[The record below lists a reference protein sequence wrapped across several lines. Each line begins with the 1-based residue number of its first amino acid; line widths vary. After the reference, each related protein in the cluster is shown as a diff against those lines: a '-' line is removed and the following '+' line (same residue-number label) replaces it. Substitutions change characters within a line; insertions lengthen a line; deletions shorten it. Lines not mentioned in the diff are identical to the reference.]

1 MEEELEFIFESAKE
15 SMSNAIKHLEKKLLN
30 IRAGKANPSMLGSVV
45 VEYYGSLTPLTQV
58 ANVNTPDGRTIV
70 VQPWEKSLLGDIEKA
85 IMNANLGFNPMNNG
99 ENIIINV
106 PALTEERRIDLA
118 RQAKSEAEE
127 AKIVVRNSRK
137 EANNEIKKEEA
148 FSDDLKKNAEQD
160 IQDLTN
166 KHIDDINTIFE
177 IKEKDLSFFNI
188 ENGIIAIKNVSSKTA
203 DYKVNKETIKD
214 INFSLS
220 KSFFN
225 DYSQLYIQILD
236 NKHKLKRNY
245 KDLENFIGKIK
256 SN

>member
-1 MEEELEFIFESAKE
+1 MEEELEFIFESVKE
-15 SMSNAIKHLEKKLLN
+15 AMTNAIKHLEKKLLN
-30 IRAGKANPSMLGSVV
+30 IRAGKANTSMLGSVV

-70 VQPWEKSLLGDIEKA
+70 VQPWEKKLLVDIEKA

-118 RQAKSEAEE
+118 KQAKVEAEE

-137 EANNEIKKEEA
+137 DANNEIKKNEE

-166 KHIDDINTIFE
+166 KYIERINSIFE
-177 IKEKDLSFFNI
+177 AKEKEIMTL
-188 ENGIIAIKNVSSKTA
+188 
-203 DYKVNKETIKD
+203 
-214 INFSLS
+214 
-220 KSFFN
+220 
-225 DYSQLYIQILD
+225 
-236 NKHKLKRNY
+236 
-245 KDLENFIGKIK
+245 
-256 SN
+256 

>member
-1 MEEELEFIFESAKE
+1 MEEELEFIFESVNEA
-15 SMSNAIKHLEKKLLN
+15 MTNAIKHLEKKLLN
-30 IRAGKANPSMLGSVV
+30 IRAGKANTSMLGSVV

-70 VQPWEKSLLGDIEKA
+70 VQPWEKKLLVDIEKS

-118 RQAKSEAEE
+118 KQAKVEAEE

-137 EANNEIKKEEA
+137 DANNEIKKNEE

-166 KHIDDINTIFE
+166 KYIENINSIFE
-177 IKEKDLSFFNI
+177 AKEKEIMTL
-188 ENGIIAIKNVSSKTA
+188 
-203 DYKVNKETIKD
+203 
-214 INFSLS
+214 
-220 KSFFN
+220 
-225 DYSQLYIQILD
+225 
-236 NKHKLKRNY
+236 
-245 KDLENFIGKIK
+245 
-256 SN
+256 

>member
-1 MEEELEFIFESAKE
+1 MEEELEFIFESVKE
-15 SMSNAIKHLEKKLLN
+15 AMTNAIKHLEKKLLN
-30 IRAGKANPSMLGSVV
+30 IRAGKANTSMLGSVV

-70 VQPWEKSLLGDIEKA
+70 VQPWEKKLLVDIEKA

-118 RQAKSEAEE
+118 KQAKVESEE

-137 EANNEIKKEEA
+137 DANNEIKKNEE

-166 KHIDDINTIFE
+166 KYIERINSIFE
-177 IKEKDLSFFNI
+177 AKEKEIMTL
-188 ENGIIAIKNVSSKTA
+188 
-203 DYKVNKETIKD
+203 
-214 INFSLS
+214 
-220 KSFFN
+220 
-225 DYSQLYIQILD
+225 
-236 NKHKLKRNY
+236 
-245 KDLENFIGKIK
+245 
-256 SN
+256 